1 MKNKKLAIIGG
12 SGSIGKHLIKHFG
25 KKNIIVLSSKK
36 KKNSKF
42 FDLNK
47 EINEEKLIKN
57 LHTVETVIFCSSLKI
72 ENNKKKTYMFNYINF
87 KNFLKIFRKFDK
99 KLIYLSTASIYP
111 KNTKFVCNEK
121 MRILKNKMTGSF
133 YSYTK
138 YLAEKE
144 ILKVMKKKSFLI
156 LRIGAIYGLNNNSNF
171 LDRTLENLKNK
182 KKILFQK
189 PLSTKFNF
197 LHIDQLVDCIE
208 YMFKKKKY
216 GIYNI
221 GNYKF
226 ITLDKLI
233 KNIKN
238 LYLNP
243 NIQFL
248 KGKKN
253 NNSLKY
259 LINFSISK
267 LRNTNYKF
275 KKSKKFLC

>member
-36 KKNSKF
+36 KTNSKF

-87 KNFLKIFRKFDK
+87 KNFLRIFRKFDK

-111 KNTKFVCNEK
+111 KNTKFACNEK

-248 KGKKN
+248 KEKKN

-259 LINFSISK
+259 FINFSISK

>member
-12 SGSIGKHLIKHFG
+12 SGLVGRHLVKHFG
-25 KKNIIVLSSKK
+25 EKNILVLSSKK
-36 KKNSKF
+36 KKFFKF

-47 EINEEKLIKN
+47 EINETKFKKT
-57 LHTVETVIFCSSLKI
+57 LHNIDTVVFCSSLTT
-72 ENNKKKTYMFNYINF
+72 ENNKNKIYKFNYINF
-87 KNFLKIFRKFDK
+87 LNFLRNFKKLDK
-99 KLIYLSTASIYP
+99 KLIYLSTTSVYP
-111 KNTKFVCNEK
+111 KNTNFKCDEK
-121 MRILKNKMTGSF
+121 TRIFKNKMTGNF

-144 ILKVMKKKSFLI
+144 IINIMKKKSFLI
-156 LRIGAIYGLNNNSNF
+156 LRIGAIYGLNSNSNF

-208 YMFKKKKY
+208 YMINKKKF

-233 KNIKN
+233 KNIRN
-238 LYLNP
+238 LYLNS

-248 KGKKN
+248 KEKN
-253 NNSLKY
+253 NTKPLKY
-259 LINFSISK
+259 FINFSISK
-267 LRNTNYKF
+267 LKNTNYKF